1 MNPDEKDYYQKLR
14 QKVREWSGKNENQD
28 HPYAKWILL
37 APDFFHLLVRLVADP
52 DVPLDKKAKFG
63 AVLIYFI
70 SPVDILSEL
79 FLGTPGF
86 IDDVVLS
93 AYVLNTFIN
102 DIDPSIIRKHW
113 AGDGDVLGVVKKVIA
128 SSDQLLGSGLF
139 RRVKRFLNRK

>member
-79 FLGTPGF
+79 LLGTPGF